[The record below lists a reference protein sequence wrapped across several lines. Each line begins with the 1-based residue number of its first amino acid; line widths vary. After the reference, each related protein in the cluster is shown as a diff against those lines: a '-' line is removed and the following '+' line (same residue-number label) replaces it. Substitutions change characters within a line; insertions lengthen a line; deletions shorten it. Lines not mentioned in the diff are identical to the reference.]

1 MSDHSTELKQDGEES
16 GEESEYAK
24 MSFLDHL
31 DELRKRL
38 IRIIA
43 YLFIGFFACWAFSRP
58 IYDFLAAPLL
68 LELPE
73 NALLVY
79 TSPTDVFLLY
89 MKVSFLASIFLTLP
103 FTLYEVWKFIAP
115 GLYKNEKKYVI
126 PFILSSIFLFVSGA
140 AFCYYVVLPA
150 MFRFLIQLGESFEP
164 MIRINEYLSLTNRM
178 LLGFGL
184 IFEMPV
190 LAAFL
195 SMFGIITASFL
206 WKKFKYSLV
215 GIVALAAVISP
226 TGDAFNLLL
235 WSAPMVLLYFLSI
248 AVAALFGRFRRRKGL
263 V

>member
-1 MSDHSTELKQDGEES
+1 MSDHSTELNKDIEAS

-43 YLFIGFFACWAFSRP
+43 YLFVGFFACWAFSRP

-68 LELPE
+68 QVLPE
-73 NALLVY
+73 DSLLVY
-79 TSPTDVFLLY
+79 TNPTDVFLLY

-103 FTLYEVWKFIAP
+103 LTLYEVWKFIAP
-115 GLYKNEKKYVI
+115 GLYRNEKKYVI
-126 PFILSSIFLFVSGA
+126 PFLLSSMLLFVSGA

-150 MFRFLIQLGESFEP
+150 AFRFLIRLGESFEP
-164 MIRINEYLSLTNRM
+164 MIRINEYLTLINRM

-195 SMFGIITASFL
+195 SMFGMITAGFL
-206 WKKFKYSLV
+206 WRKFRYALV

-226 TGDAFNLLL
+226 TGDAFNLVL
-235 WSAPMVLLYFLSI
+235 WSAPMVLLYFMSI
-248 AVAALFGRFRRRKGL
+248 GVAAMFGRIRKRKGL